1 LQFCIGKFA
10 LTDEPANSCGTLDYG
25 DVAIGQNKFMESRG
39 RLSIQRFKCFA
50 DFHLDQLGDINLIAG
65 RNNAGKST
73 LLEAIA
79 LACSGGHPKRF
90 FRFLQER
97 EAPAT
102 EDDLLAAIKAISQCS
117 IVFESSKRLHNFR
130 IRLPFSEPPDQS
142 QWKDLR
148 SSEHWALLP
157 TFGIDTGGKIVALD
171 VALNTLRNSLTL
183 GDAAHPDL
191 TGTRLVEA
199 RDLETEPQR
208 VREYWDKI
216 AGLSGEDELVK
227 ALRLI
232 EPTVERVVLPVS
244 RDSNVPRVR
253 RAGRDDLEPLS
264 RFGDGM
270 TRLFR
275 LALAAVNARG
285 GVLLIDEI
293 ENGLHYTL
301 FPQLWDFLFQLSELN
316 QVMIFATT
324 HSWEAAEAFSK
335 IAFDSKNRLGLLT
348 RLDRDETGV
357 MPVSYTREAAL
368 VAVTEHYE
376 VR

>member
-1 LQFCIGKFA
+1 
-10 LTDEPANSCGTLDYG
+10 
-25 DVAIGQNKFMESRG
+25 MESRG
-39 RLSIQRFKCFA
+39 RLTIKRFKCFA
-50 DFHLDQLGDINLIAG
+50 DFQMERLGDLNLIAG

-97 EAPAT
+97 EAPAN
-102 EDDLLAAIKAISQCS
+102 EDDLLVAVQGLHDCLVKLQSNPLNWEYTYS
-117 IVFESSKRLHNFR
+117 IRYPYK
-130 IRLPFSEPPDQS
+130 EPENP
-142 QWKDLR
+142 KLLVDLR
-148 SSEHWALLP
+148 SNSQ
-157 TFGIDTGGKIVALD
+157 TGLVPSLSIETVVRTVAMNVSL
-171 VALNTLRNSLTL
+171 AALRNGLL
-183 GDAAHPDL
+183 IGDMAYPELKRAN
-191 TGTRLVEA
+191 LVEA

-216 AGLSGEDELVK
+216 AGLSAEDELVK

-293 ENGLHYTL
+293 ENGLHYSL
-301 FPQLWDFLFQLSELN
+301 FPQLWDFLFRLSEMN

-324 HSWEAAEAFSK
+324 HSWEAAESFSK
-335 IAFDSKNRLGLLT
+335 TAFDSTSRLGLLT
-348 RLDRDETGV
+348 RLDMDENGV
-357 MPVSYTREAAL
+357 KAVPYSREAAL
-368 VAVTEHYE
+368 VAVTEHLE